1 MNDFFDDLKEIKKD
15 MLKSSKKVESKSCLD
30 ENSKD
35 NDSSFKEVFDLSKES
50 VEAREKRL
58 TDEFLEYTKDADI
71 KRI

>member
-58 TDEFLEYTKDADI
+58 KDEFLEYTKDADI